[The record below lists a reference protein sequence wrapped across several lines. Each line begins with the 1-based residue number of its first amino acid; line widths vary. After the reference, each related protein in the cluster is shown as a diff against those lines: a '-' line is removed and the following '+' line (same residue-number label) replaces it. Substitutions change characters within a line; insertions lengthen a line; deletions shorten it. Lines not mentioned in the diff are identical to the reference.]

1 MAPTRGT
8 LEKFV
13 EGNADAEAKAER
25 GRRNEWLAAAT
36 GCFAWAAAG
45 IWCVMWSFH
54 TSDETLGSVAFY
66 GGLGIANGGVIFTLL
81 AAYRREERR
90 GSR

>member
-1 MAPTRGT
+1 
-8 LEKFV
+8 
-13 EGNADAEAKAER
+13 
-25 GRRNEWLAAAT
+25 
-36 GCFAWAAAG
+36 
-45 IWCVMWSFH
+45 MWSFH
-54 TSDETLGSVAFY
+54 TSDETLGSVAFC